1 MRGVAVLLV
10 GAVATHAHAA
20 NLDGAR
26 GVTLYRA
33 GRYGDAVGVFFEVVR
48 RHPGDGFAWTWLGAS
63 AYQAGRFRLAR
74 WALERAVRLRPR
86 DPVVL
91 LWLGYT
97 RAALQDRQ
105 GAQALFR
112 RVIQTAPASTAA
124 RYALWGM
131 RATRT
136 WIPSRHAAV
145 DPRMYAWMAQS
156 YNPRL
161 TPVEALRI
169 GTAIVGYA
177 RGFDVDPRLVA
188 AVIAVESGFNP
199 WVVSRAGAM
208 GLGQLMPETARAV
221 GVLRPFDPV
230 ENVYGTVRVL
240 RGHLE
245 RYGYHNLPLA
255 LAAYNAGRGAV
266 AFHGGIPPYSETRWY
281 VYNVLSLYRRILD
294 GGS

>member
-1 MRGVAVLLV
+1 MAVLLV

-20 NLDGAR
+20 DLEWAR
-26 GVTLYRA
+26 GVSWYRA
-33 GRYGDAVGVFFEVVR
+33 GRYGDAVGAFFGVVR
-48 RHPGDGFAWTWLGAS
+48 RHPGDGLAWTWLGAS
-63 AYQAGRFRLAR
+63 AYQAGRFRVAQR
-74 WALERAVRLRPR
+74 ALERAVRLRPR
-86 DPVVL
+86 DPVAL
-91 LWLGYT
+91 LWLGYA
-97 RAALQDRQ
+97 RAALGDHR
-105 GAQALFR
+105 GAQGLFQ
-112 RVIQTAPASTAA
+112 RVIQLAPASPAV
-124 RYALWGM
+124 RYALWGV
-131 RATRT
+131 RAGRA
-136 WIPSRHAAV
+136 WDPSRYAAV
-145 DPRMYAWMAQS
+145 DPRTYAWMARS

-161 TPVEALRI
+161 SPEEALRI
-169 GTAIVGYA
+169 GTALVGYA
-177 RGFDVDPRLVA
+177 RGFNVDPRLVA

-199 WVVSRAGAM
+199 RAVSRAGAL

-266 AFHGGIPPYSETRWY
+266 AFHGGIPPYSETQWY

-294 GGS
+294 GAP